1 MSVKTIIYLWR
12 DVKRPANLKFGDHTI
27 AGNPDQTEIEL
38 DTKAYIRKEMKRQ
51 KYVFDAGDIEVLWI
65 KDVTEYAQKVGK
77 NYPHAKIDDFIANE
91 KSDLKNYRIQGDFYE
106 IESDLLTRKVNE
118 AVFGTPKVG
127 THVPHK
133 FQHLAINKAVDYFNN
148 GGTNFLLDCVMRFGK
163 SFTSYQIA
171 KKISIGIAKDIGAKR
186 ILVITGRPKIKDGW
200 KDDLDHVDF
209 AGWNFIDSQVVK
221 NVEFQNSNSFFVAE
235 EELNAEVIFAS
246 FQGSKRD
253 NSRIENLL
261 TQDIDLVIIDEAH
274 AYFSTDAIDFVNNL
288 NAKRKLWVS
297 GTPFKAYESGMFDGE
312 TDTYRFTLLDLIR
325 EKKRVDAI
333 IKSGEVVSASEK
345 RYAEFPDVQFLVAEY
360 PEFDNSE
367 LYKEESLN
375 MKALLSSKD
384 GISNYPDE
392 VKGLLDSLFSTD
404 KRSPFNMGGRE
415 IKYPVDSK
423 HVWMAVPAGKDDT
436 TDLPVAAASTLETAI
451 NDHILGTRYDPLA
464 IKGNKDQD
472 DVNRHITLAKQH
484 NKGSINISCRSLNT
498 GTKFPDINTVVFLN
512 ETSSASEFWQTV
524 GRALQPQ
531 PGKKHITIICYSVEM
546 VVNMA
551 NKMVEY
557 SVTPGQNHNQV
568 MTEFLTMMPI
578 FINSGPKVKALDIE
592 EVYSQLSSNG
602 SVTKSF
608 GDRELLSKDFE
619 NIVMNNLSF
628 FQGIPDVESDN
639 VPGKQIL
646 HTSAIKGK
654 NSLKK
659 MVAPLTPVQKSLVD
673 EIRMKVR
680 EFLKLTGSVM
690 AASFLYDETMI
701 KSSDDLINVKETTID
716 NSLYPGTK
724 AILLG
729 LLESGALNKSI
740 LDRKISAFYNV
751 ELKNSES
758 NE

>member
-1 MSVKTIIYLWR
+1 MRNNMSVKTIIYLWR
-12 DVKRPANLKFGDHTI
+12 DVKRPENLKFGDHTI

-118 AVFGTPKVG
+118 AVFGTAKVG

-133 FQHLAINKAVDYFNN
+133 FQDIAINKAVDYFNT

-171 KKISIGIAKDIGAKR
+171 KQINAKR

-209 AGWNFIDSQVVK
+209 AGWDFIDSQVVK
-221 NVEFQNSNSFFVAE
+221 NVEFYNPNSLFVAE
-235 EELNAEVIFAS
+235 EEPSAEVIFAS

-253 NSRIENLL
+253 DSRIEKLL
-261 TQDIDLVIIDEAH
+261 DQDIDLVIIDEAH
-274 AYFSTDAIDFVNNL
+274 AYFSTEAIDFVNDL

-325 EKKRVDAI
+325 EKKRVDNLL
-333 IKSGEVVSASEK
+333 KNGEVVSASEK

-360 PEFDNSE
+360 PEFENNE

-392 VKGLLDSLFSTD
+392 VNGLLDSLFSTNR
-404 KRSPFNMGGRE
+404 RSPFNMGGRE
-415 IKYPVDSK
+415 IKYPVDAK

-451 NDHILGTRYDPLA
+451 NEHVLGTRYDPLA

-546 VVNMA
+546 IVSMA

-578 FINSGPKVKALDIE
+578 FVNSGPKIKALDIE
-592 EVYSQLSSNG
+592 EVYAQLSSNG

-628 FQGIPDVESDN
+628 FQGIPDVESDDA
-639 VPGKQIL
+639 PGNQTL

-654 NSLKK
+654 NAIKK
-659 MVAPLTPVQKSLVD
+659 LSAPLTPTQKSLVD

-690 AASFLYDETMI
+690 AASFLYDETLI
-701 KSSDDLINVKETTID
+701 KSSDDLINVKESTID

-751 ELKNSES
+751 ELKNSET